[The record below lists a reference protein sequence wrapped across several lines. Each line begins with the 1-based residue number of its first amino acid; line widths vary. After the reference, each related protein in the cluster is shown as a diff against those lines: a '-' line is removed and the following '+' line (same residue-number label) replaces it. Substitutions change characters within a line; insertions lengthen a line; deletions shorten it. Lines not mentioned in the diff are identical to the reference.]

1 MTSELVPVLSE
12 EGMAIMSEIVGHKVE
27 ISKPKYELHFAIKAV
42 VWEDGTVSWE
52 HASEM
57 YESAYPNGVVW
68 DNDKCEWNFYREDN
82 ETMESKC
89 HNKLSDHLVKMSVSV
104 A

>member
-1 MTSELVPVLSE
+1 
-12 EGMAIMSEIVGHKVE
+12 
-27 ISKPKYELHFAIKAV
+27 
-42 VWEDGTVSWE
+42 
-52 HASEM
+52 M

-68 DNDKCEWNFYREDN
+68 DNEKCEWNFYGEEN

-89 HNKLSDHLVKMSVSV
+89 HNKLSENLVKMSVSV